1 MADLRDIL
9 LTSEQ
14 QQIAAELMAAVDIDT
29 LGGGD
34 VVVDRTQSPQRDEI
48 DPGTLMSAVH
58 SGSYTPGEE
67 IGTAPLSPEFAGL
80 EYDLGETDLVAD
92 DAPDHPEVAA
102 LGPTPDAEPIEE
114 AFDDAG
120 PIEEAFDD
128 AEDLGGEESVPF
140 GNTLLNT
147 GCFEND
153 DGDEVTIDLPAEQ
166 GGDGQESQPNFAD
179 APVLTTSDASGDE
192 NSAIDLDIASA
203 LTDASESLSIT
214 ISGVPAGASL
224 SAGTDNGDG
233 TWTLTQAQLA
243 GLTLMPPADSD
254 ADFTLTVTATSTDD
268 SDTAQTV
275 DTFDVFVAAVA
286 DAPTLAAAVSGNED
300 TAIVLDIK

>member
-1 MADLRDIL
+1 MADLRDFL
-9 LTSEQ
+9 LTTEQ

-34 VVVDRTQSPQRDEI
+34 VVDDRIQAPQRDEI

-58 SGSYTPGEE
+58 SGSYTPDEE
-67 IGTAPLSPEFAGL
+67 IGAAPLSPEFAGL
-80 EYDLGETDLVAD
+80 EYDLGETDSVAD

-102 LGPTPDAEPIEE
+102 LGPTPDA
-114 AFDDAG
+114 G
-120 PIEEAFDD
+120 SIEEAFDD

-140 GNTLLNT
+140 GDTLLNT

-153 DGDEVTIDLPAEQ
+153 DGDEVTIDLPAEPD
-166 GGDGQESQPNFAD
+166 GVGQESQPNFAD

-203 LTDASESLSIT
+203 LTDAFLSIT

-224 SAGTDNGDG
+224 STGTDNGDG
-233 TWTLTQAQLA
+233 TWTLTQGQLA
-243 GLTLMPPADSD
+243 GLTLTPPGDSD

-275 DTFDVFVAAVA
+275 DTFDVIVTAVA
-286 DAPTLAAAVSGNED
+286 DASTLAANDVSGNED
-300 TAIVLDIK
+300 TVLALDIK